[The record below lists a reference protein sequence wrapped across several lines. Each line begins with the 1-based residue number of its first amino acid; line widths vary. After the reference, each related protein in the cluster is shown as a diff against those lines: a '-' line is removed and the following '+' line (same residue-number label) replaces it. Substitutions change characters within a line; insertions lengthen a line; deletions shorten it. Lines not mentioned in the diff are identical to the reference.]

1 MAWSLLNHMIA
12 DKVKALL
19 DAQKDNYGP
28 DVPRFFSRE
37 KAEAIIHAAIW
48 GYSSREDGTAGC
60 YAFMNLMDALGIK
73 TWSVDEDEAKAI
85 QELRAKR
92 AQERCA
98 LTSTE

>member
-19 DAQKDNYGP
+19 DDQSGYGP
-28 DVPRFFSRE
+28 DVPRFFPRE

-48 GYSSREDGTAGC
+48 GYSSREGGDAGC

-73 TWSVDEDEAKAI
+73 AWTFDEDEAKEI
-85 QELRAKR
+85 REMWTRRMRERA
-92 AQERCA
+92 ASPDGQ
-98 LTSTE
+98 